1 MRLRP
6 DTLALTA
13 VLALMTALGPLST
26 DMYLPSLPDISAK
39 LGASTSHTQLT
50 LSVFLLGFAAG
61 QIVYGPFSDRFGRR
75 PPLLAGFALFIL
87 ATALCAVAP
96 TIDLLIGG
104 RFLQALGASGP
115 IVLAR
120 AVVRDLYDG
129 PRAGRELARM
139 GTIMGIVP
147 AIAPTLGGVLQAYYG
162 WRASFVVTTA
172 GAMALCAVVYL
183 LLPET
188 LKQRSDASL
197 SPAGIAR
204 SFASLL
210 PHRDFL
216 VFVALSSFTYGG
228 LFAFISGS
236 SFVLQGI
243 YGLGSIVYGL
253 SFTFCVVG
261 YIAGTIAGRRMVST
275 RGMDGTIGVG
285 AACLATG
292 SVVMLALV
300 LVQTGSFLEIAMPM
314 AIYTFGVGLLMP
326 QSMALAMQPFG
337 DRAGAASS
345 FLGLVQMMVGAVT
358 GVIVGLTVPLGAAA
372 LPATMTVLGLGAFL
386 VYRFRGRFVGSPS

>member
-61 QIVYGPFSDRFGRR
+61 QIVYGPFSDRYGRR
-75 PPLLAGFALFIL
+75 PPLLAGFAVFIL
-87 ATALCAVAP
+87 ATALCAIAP
-96 TIDLLIGG
+96 TIDLLIAG
-104 RFLQALGASGP
+104 RFFQALGASGP

-147 AIAPTLGGVLQAYYG
+147 AIAPTLGGILQAYYG
-162 WRASFVVTTA
+162 WRASFIVTTA
-172 GAMALCAVVYL
+172 GAMVLCGVVYL

-210 PHRDFL
+210 PHREFL
-216 VFVALSSFTYGG
+216 VYVALSAFTYGG

-236 SFVLQGI
+236 SFVLQGY

-261 YIAGTIAGRRMVST
+261 YIAGTIAGRRLVSL
-275 RGMDGTIGVG
+275 RGMEGTIGIG
-285 AACLATG
+285 SACLAAG
-292 SVVMLALV
+292 SLLMLALV
-300 LVQTGSFLEIAMPM
+300 LIGTGSFLEIAMPM

-326 QSMALAMQPFG
+326 QAMASAMQPFG

-345 FLGLVQMMVGAVT
+345 FLGLVQMMVGA
-358 GVIVGLTVPLGAAA
+358 IVGAFVGVTVPYGAVT
-372 LPATMTVLGLGAFL
+372 LPATMAVLGVAAF
-386 VYRFRGRFVGSPS
+386 VVFKGWGKTRGSAG

>member
-26 DMYLPSLPDISAK
+26 DMYLPSLPDISAR
-39 LGASTSHTQLT
+39 LGASVSQTQFT

-61 QIVYGPFSDRFGRR
+61 QIVYGPFSDRYGRR
-75 PPLLAGFALFIL
+75 PPLLVGFGLFIL
-87 ATALCAVAP
+87 ATALCAMAP
-96 TIDLLIGG
+96 TIDLLIAA
-104 RFLQALGASGP
+104 RFFQALGASGP

-129 PRAGRELARM
+129 PRAGREMARM

-147 AIAPTLGGVLQAYYG
+147 AIAPTLGGILQAYFG

-172 GAMALCAVVYL
+172 GAMVLCGVVYM

-197 SPAGIAR
+197 SPFGIAR

-216 VFVALSSFTYGG
+216 VYVALSSFTYGG

-236 SFVLQGI
+236 SFVLQGF
-243 YGLGSIVYGL
+243 YGLGPIVYGL

-261 YIAGTIAGRRMVST
+261 YIAGTIVGRRLVSV
-275 RGMDGTIGVG
+275 RGMEGTIGIG
-285 AACLATG
+285 SACLAAG
-292 SVVMLALV
+292 SLIMLALV
-300 LVQTGSFLEIAMPM
+300 LIGTGSFLEIAMPM

-326 QSMALAMQPFG
+326 QAMASAMQPFG

-345 FLGLVQMMVGAVT
+345 FLGLVQMMVGA
-358 GVIVGLTVPLGAAA
+358 IVGVFVGFTVPYGAVA
-372 LPATMTVLGLGAFL
+372 LPATMAVLGVAAFL
-386 VYRFRGRFVGSPS
+386 VFTMKGKAGSAAG

>member
-1 MRLRP
+1 
-6 DTLALTA
+6 
-13 VLALMTALGPLST
+13 MTALGPLST
-26 DMYLPSLPDISAK
+26 DMYLPSLPDISAR

-75 PPLLAGFALFIL
+75 PPLLVGFALFIL
-87 ATALCAVAP
+87 ATPCAP
-96 TIDLLIGG
+96 SPRRSTC
-104 RFLQALGASGP
+104 SS
-115 IVLAR
+115 
-120 AVVRDLYDG
+120 AVVSCRRWGPPGRSSWPRRRARLYDG

-147 AIAPTLGGVLQAYYG
+147 AIAPTLGGILQAYYG

-275 RGMDGTIGVG
+275 RGMDGTIGIG
-285 AACLATG
+285 AACLA
-292 SVVMLALV
+292 
-300 LVQTGSFLEIAMPM
+300 
-314 AIYTFGVGLLMP
+314 
-326 QSMALAMQPFG
+326 
-337 DRAGAASS
+337 GAASS
-345 FLGLVQMMVGAVT
+345 CWPRARADRLVPGDCHADGDLHLRRGPAHAAIDGIGHAALRGQGGRRLVLPGIGPDDSVAIT
-358 GVIVGLTVPLGAAA
+358 GVIVGLTVPMGAAA
-372 LPATMTVLGLGAFL
+372 LPATMTVLGLAAFV
-386 VYRFRGRFVGSPS
+386 VYRFKDRFAGSSP